1 MQPDDPTEPVVVRE
15 PYAVKV
21 ASTVLRGGEGSDV
34 FSLPSRDFP
43 FLRALV
49 MALVACVAPAAEAAH
64 AYAQFG
70 DIKYP
75 AGFTHFGYVNPD
87 APKGG
92 EIRMVPPTRPT
103 NFDKF
108 NPFTLRGT
116 APYGIGTL
124 MVESLLTGNSE
135 EPTTAYGLL
144 ADDVVVSPD
153 KLSATF
159 RLNGKAR
166 FNDGQPVLASDVLH
180 SYKQL
185 TGPLAAPQYRM
196 IYAEVKAVTVV
207 SDRVVRFDFA
217 TPNPELPLVVGGMPV
232 FSKRWGGGKPFDQIV
247 SDPPIGSGPYKLA
260 SLVMGRDITYV
271 RDPAYWGADLPTRK
285 GQFNFDRVTYKIY
298 LDETS
303 RFEGLKAGEYDFLRE
318 FISRNWARQYTGKQ
332 FSSGELVKR
341 AFENR
346 NPGDFQGYVF
356 NLRKPKF
363 QDVRVRQAIG
373 LAMDFEWMNRQ
384 LFYGIYK
391 RVNGYF
397 PNSEFHAEG
406 LPKPDELALLE
417 PLRAKLKPEVFGPV
431 PVSPSTTPPGS
442 LRENLRQAQ
451 ALLKD
456 AGWTYR
462 DGALR
467 NAQGEAFTMEFLND
481 QPSLIRIV
489 GPFQKALEKLGIT
502 MTYRVV
508 DFSLS
513 KQKMDA
519 FDFEI
524 TTMRLPGSMAPGS
537 ELLDR
542 WGSAAAK
549 TPGSSNVW
557 GIADPAVDALLQKV
571 VTATTRP
578 ELGAAMRA
586 LDRVLTNGYYSV
598 SQYYGD
604 AFLIGYRPG
613 AFVLPATIPPYYEA
627 DTWAMGTWWAS
638 ASNK

>member
-1 MQPDDPTEPVVVRE
+1 M
-15 PYAVKV
+15 
-21 ASTVLRGGEGSDV
+21 
-34 FSLPSRDFP
+34 RDLS
-43 FLRALV
+43 FLRALM
-49 MALVACVAPAAEAAH
+49 MAVLVCLAPASWAAH

-75 AGFTHFGYVNPD
+75 PGFTHFDYVNPA

-116 APYGIGTL
+116 APYGIGML
-124 MVESLLTGNSE
+124 MIESLLTGNAE

-144 ADDVVVSPD
+144 ADDVEVAPD
-153 KLSATF
+153 RLSATF
-159 RLNGKAR
+159 LLHPKAR
-166 FNDGQPVLASDVLH
+166 FQDGSPVLAADVLH
-180 SYKQL
+180 SFTQL
-185 TGPLAAPQYRM
+185 TGKLAAPQYRS
-196 IYAEVKAVTVV
+196 IYAEVKGVQVL
-207 SDRVVRFDFA
+207 SERVVRFDFA
-217 TPNPELPLVVGGMPV
+217 VPNPELPLVVGGMPV
-232 FSKRWGGGKPFDQIV
+232 FSRAWGGGKPFDRIV
-247 SDPPIGSGPYKLA
+247 SDLPIGSGPYKPA
-260 SLVMGRDITYV
+260 SLAMGRDITYV
-271 RDPAYWGADLPTRK
+271 RDPAYWGAELPSRK
-285 GQFNFDRVTYKIY
+285 GQFNFDRITFKIY

-303 RFEGLKAGEYDFLRE
+303 RFEGLKAGEYDFMRE

-356 NLRKPKF
+356 NLRKEKF
-363 QDVRVRQAIG
+363 QDVRVRRAIG

-417 PLRAKLKPEVFGPV
+417 PLRARLTPAVFGAV
-431 PVSPSTTPPGS
+431 PVAPATTPPGS
-442 LRENLRQAQ
+442 LRQNLRQAQ
-451 ALLKD
+451 ALLRE

-467 NAQGEAFTMEFLND
+467 NAKGEAFTMEFLND
-481 QPSLIRIV
+481 QPSLVRIV

-519 FDFEI
+519 FDFEV
-524 TTMRLPGSMAPGS
+524 TTLRLPGSTAPGS
-537 ELLDR
+537 ELLER
-542 WGSAAAK
+542 FGSEAAK

-571 VTATTRP
+571 VTAKTRP
-578 ELGAAMRA
+578 ELAAAMRA
-586 LDRVLTNGYYSV
+586 LDRVLTHGFYSV
-598 SQYYGD
+598 PQYYGD
-604 AFLIGYRPG
+604 AFLIGYRP
-613 AFVLPATIPPYYEA
+613 APFVLPATIPPYYQA
-627 DTWAMGTWWAS
+627 DTWAMSTWWAS
-638 ASNK
+638 STNK

>member
-1 MQPDDPTEPVVVRE
+1 M
-15 PYAVKV
+15 
-21 ASTVLRGGEGSDV
+21 
-34 FSLPSRDFP
+34 RDLI

-49 MALVACVAPAAEAAH
+49 LVCVAGLAPQSRAAH

-75 AGFTHFGYVNPD
+75 TGFTHFDYVNPQ

-116 APYGIGTL
+116 APYGLGIL
-124 MVESLLTGNSE
+124 LIESLLTGNSE

-144 ADDVVVSPD
+144 ADDVTVAPD

-159 RLNGKAR
+159 HLNDKAR
-166 FNDGQPVLASDVLH
+166 FHGGAPVLAADVLH
-180 SYKQL
+180 SFTQL
-185 TGPLAAPQYRM
+185 TGKLAAPQYRT
-196 IYAEVKAVTVV
+196 IYAEVKGVTVV
-207 SDRVVRFDFA
+207 SERIVRFDFL

-232 FSKRWGGGKPFDQIV
+232 FSRSWGQVNGKAKPFDKIV
-247 SDPPIGSGPYKLA
+247 SDIPIGSGPYKIA
-260 SLVMGRDITYV
+260 NPTMGRDITYV
-271 RDPAYWGADLPTRK
+271 RDPAYWGIDLPSRK
-285 GQFNFDRVTYKIY
+285 GQFNFDRISFKIY

-303 RFEGLKAGEYDFLRE
+303 RFEGLKAGEFDFLRE
-318 FISRNWARQYTGKQ
+318 FISRNWARQYTGRQ
-332 FSSGELVKR
+332 FTSGELVKR
-341 AFENR
+341 AFPNR

-356 NLRKPKF
+356 NLRNPKF
-363 QDVRVRQAIG
+363 QDVRVRRAIG

-384 LFYGIYK
+384 LFYGLYK

-406 LPKPDELALLE
+406 LPKSDELALLE
-417 PLRAKLKPEVFGPV
+417 PLRDKLKPEVFAAV
-431 PVSPSTTPPGS
+431 PLSPGTTPPGS
-442 LRENLRQAQ
+442 LRDNLRQAQ
-451 ALLKD
+451 ALLRE

-467 NAQGEAFTMEFLND
+467 NAMGQPFTMEFLND
-481 QPSLIRIV
+481 QPSLVRIV

-502 MTYRVV
+502 LTYRIV
-508 DFSLS
+508 DFSLG

-519 FDFEI
+519 FDFEV
-524 TTMRLPGSMAPGS
+524 TTLRLPGSTAPGG
-537 ELLDR
+537 ELLELF
-542 WGSAAAK
+542 GSKAAA
-549 TPGSSNVW
+549 TPGASNVW

-571 VTATTRP
+571 VTANTRP

-586 LDRVLTNGYYSV
+586 LDRVLTNGHYSV
-598 SQYYGD
+598 PQYYGD
-604 AFLIGYRPG
+604 AFLIGYRPRP
-613 AFVLPATIPPYYEA
+613 FVLPTVIPPYYQPDA
-627 DTWAMGTWWAS
+627 WAMATWWAS
-638 ASNK
+638 ASNP

>member
-1 MQPDDPTEPVVVRE
+1 M
-15 PYAVKV
+15 
-21 ASTVLRGGEGSDV
+21 
-34 FSLPSRDFP
+34 RDFP
-43 FLRALV
+43 FWRL
-49 MALVACVAPAAEAAH
+49 LVALFAASFAPASHAAH

-75 AGFTHFGYVNPD
+75 PGFTHFSYVNPD

-116 APYGIGTL
+116 NPYNIGGL
-124 MVESLLTGNSE
+124 LLESLLTGNAE

-144 ADDVVVSPD
+144 AEDVEVAAD
-153 KLSATF
+153 KLSVTF
-159 RLNGKAR
+159 RLNEKAR
-166 FNDGQPVLASDVLH
+166 FHNGKPVLAADVVH
-180 SYKQL
+180 SFKTL
-185 TGPLAAPQYRM
+185 ISKEAAPQFKT
-196 IYAEVKAVTVV
+196 IYEEVKDAVVV

-217 TPNPELPLVVGGMPV
+217 TPNPELPLVVGGMAV
-232 FSKRWGGGKPFDQIV
+232 FSRDWGMAGGKRKPLDQIV
-247 SDPPIGSGPYKLA
+247 SEPPIGSGPYKLG
-260 SLVMGRDITYV
+260 SLAMGRDITYM
-271 RDPAYWGADLPTRK
+271 RDPAYWAVNLPTRK
-285 GQFNFDRVTYKIY
+285 GLFNFDRVTYKIY

-303 RFEGLKAGEYDFLRE
+303 RFEGLKAGEYDFMRE
-318 FISRNWARQYTGKQ
+318 FTSRNWARQYTGKQ
-332 FSSGELVKR
+332 FTSGELVKR
-341 AFENR
+341 AFENK
-346 NPGDFQGYVF
+346 NPGDFQGYIF
-356 NLRKPKF
+356 NLRKPQF
-363 QDVRVRQAIG
+363 QDVRVRKAIG

-417 PLRAKLKPEVFGPV
+417 PLRSKLRPEVFGEAPL
-431 PVSPSTTPPGS
+431 SPSTAPPGS

-467 NAQGEAFTMEFLND
+467 NAKGEAFVMEFLND
-481 QPSLIRIV
+481 QPGLVRIV
-489 GPFQKALEKLGIT
+489 GPFQKSLEKLGIT

-519 FDFEI
+519 FDFDI
-524 TTMRLPGSMAPGS
+524 TTVRLPGSTAPGG

-571 VTATTRP
+571 VTAKTRL
-578 ELGAAMRA
+578 ELGSAMRA
-586 LDRVLTNGYYSV
+586 LDRVLGHGYYSV
-598 SQYYGD
+598 PQYYGD
-604 AFLIGYRPG
+604 AFLIGYRPRP
-613 AFVLPATIPPYYEA
+613 FVLPPVIPPYYEA
-627 DTWAMGTWWAS
+627 DTWAMSTWWAS
-638 ASNK
+638 ESNK

>member
-1 MQPDDPTEPVVVRE
+1 
-15 PYAVKV
+15 
-21 ASTVLRGGEGSDV
+21 
-34 FSLPSRDFP
+34 
-43 FLRALV
+43 LRASIVVLW
-49 MALVACVAPAAEAAH
+49 ACCVPCVQAAH

-75 AGFTHFGYVNPD
+75 AGFTHFDYVNPS

-116 APYGIGTL
+116 APYGL
-124 MVESLLTGNSE
+124 SLLVVESLLTGNLE

-144 ADDVVVSPD
+144 ADDVSVAPD
-153 KLSATF
+153 RLSATF
-159 RLNGKAR
+159 HLNEKAR
-166 FNDGQPVLASDVLH
+166 FHNGAPVLAADVLH
-180 SYKQL
+180 SFTQL
-185 TGPLAAPQYRM
+185 TGKLAAPQYRT

-207 SDRVVRFDFA
+207 SERLVRFDFA

-232 FSKRWGGGKPFDQIV
+232 FSRDWGRVNGQTLAFDKIV
-247 SDPPIGSGPYKLA
+247 SEVPIGSGPYKVA
-260 SLVMGRDITYV
+260 NPAMGRDITYV
-271 RDPAYWGADLPTRK
+271 RDPAYWGANLPSRK
-285 GQFNFDRVTYKIY
+285 GQFNFDRVSFKIY

-303 RFEGLKAGEYDFLRE
+303 RFEGLKAGEFDFMRE
-318 FISRNWARQYTGKQ
+318 FISRNWARQYVGKA
-332 FSSGELVKR
+332 FTSGELVKR

-356 NLRKPKF
+356 NLRKAKF
-363 QDVRVRQAIG
+363 QDARVRRAIG

-384 LFYGIYK
+384 LFYGLYK

-417 PLRAKLKPEVFGPV
+417 PLRSKLKPEVFGAV
-431 PVSPSTTPPGS
+431 PVSPSTLPPGS

-451 ALLKD
+451 ALLRE
-456 AGWTYR
+456 AGWAYR

-481 QPSLIRIV
+481 QPSLVRVV

-502 MTYRVV
+502 LTYRIV
-508 DFSLS
+508 DSSLS
-513 KQKMDA
+513 KQRMDA
-519 FDFEI
+519 FDFEV
-524 TTMRLPGSMAPGS
+524 TTLRLPGSTAPGG
-537 ELLDR
+537 ELLELF
-542 WGSAAAK
+542 GSKAASM
-549 TPGSSNVW
+549 PGSSNVW
-557 GIADPAVDALLQKV
+557 GLADPAIDALLQKV
-571 VTATTRP
+571 VSAKTRL

-586 LDRVLTNGYYSV
+586 LDRVLTHGYYSV
-598 SQYYGD
+598 PQYYGD
-604 AFLIGYRPG
+604 AFFIGYRP
-613 AFVLPATIPPYYEA
+613 AHLALPATIPPYYQP
-627 DTWAMGTWWAS
+627 DTWAMSTWWS
-638 ASNK
+638 K

>member
-1 MQPDDPTEPVVVRE
+1 M
-15 PYAVKV
+15 
-21 ASTVLRGGEGSDV
+21 
-34 FSLPSRDFP
+34 RDLS
-43 FLRALV
+43 FLSALV
-49 MALVACVAPAAEAAH
+49 LAGLTGFTPPSWADH

-70 DIKYP
+70 DVKYP
-75 AGFTHFGYVNPD
+75 QGFTHFSYVNPA

-124 MVESLLTGNSE
+124 MVESLLVGNSE

-144 ADDVVVSPD
+144 ADDVQVAPD

-159 RLNGKAR
+159 HINDKAR
-166 FNDGQPVLASDVLH
+166 FHDGQPVTASDVLH
-180 SYKQL
+180 SYTQL
-185 TGPLAAPQYRM
+185 TGKLAAPQYRT
-196 IYAEVKAVTVV
+196 IFAEVRAVLVV
-207 SDRVVRFDFA
+207 SERVVRFEFA

-232 FSKRWGGGKPFDQIV
+232 FSKRWGAGKAFDKIV
-247 SDPPIGSGPYKLA
+247 ADPPIGSGPYKLA
-260 SLVMGRDITYV
+260 SAAMGRDITYV
-271 RDPAYWGADLPTRK
+271 RDPAYWGKEIPSRK
-285 GQFNFDRVTYKIY
+285 GQFNFDRITFKIY

-318 FISRNWARQYTGKQ
+318 FISRNWARQYSGKQ
-332 FSSGELVKR
+332 FTSGELVKR

-356 NLRKPKF
+356 NLRNPKF
-363 QDVRVRQAIG
+363 QDVRVRKAIG
-373 LAMDFEWMNRQ
+373 LALDFEWMNRQ

-406 LPKPDELALLE
+406 LPKPDELALLD
-417 PLRAKLKPEVFGPV
+417 PLRGKLQPEVFGTV
-431 PVSPSTTPPGS
+431 PVSPGTTPPGS

-451 ALLKD
+451 ALLKE

-467 NAQGEAFTMEFLND
+467 NAKGEAFTMEFLND

-489 GPFQKALEKLGIT
+489 GPFQKALEKLGIS

-519 FDFEI
+519 FDFEV
-524 TTMRLPGSMAPGS
+524 TTLRLPGSTAPGG
-537 ELLDR
+537 ELLER
-542 WGSAAAK
+542 FGAEAAK

-571 VTATTRP
+571 VTAKTRP
-578 ELGAAMRA
+578 ELSAAMRA
-586 LDRVLTNGYYSV
+586 LDRVLTHGHYSV
-598 SQYYGD
+598 PQYYGD
-604 AFLIGYRPG
+604 AFLIGYRP
-613 AFVLPATIPPYYEA
+613 ARFVLPQVVPPYYQA
-627 DTWAMGTWWAS
+627 DTWAMSTWWAS
-638 ASNK
+638 AANISYNK

>member
-1 MQPDDPTEPVVVRE
+1 M
-15 PYAVKV
+15 
-21 ASTVLRGGEGSDV
+21 
-34 FSLPSRDFP
+34 RDLF
-43 FLRALV
+43 FLRAGLAICALCLV
-49 MALVACVAPAAEAAH
+49 PASWAAH

-75 AGFTHFGYVNPD
+75 AGFTHFGYVNPA

-116 APYGIGTL
+116 APYGLGIL
-124 MVESLLTGNSE
+124 LIESLLTGNSE

-144 ADDVVVSPD
+144 ADDVAVAPD

-159 RLNGKAR
+159 HLNEKAR
-166 FNDGQPVLASDVLH
+166 FHNGAPVLAADVLH
-180 SYKQL
+180 SFTQL
-185 TGPLAAPQYRM
+185 TSKLAAPQYRT
-196 IYAEVKAVTVV
+196 IYAEVKGVTVL
-207 SDRVVRFDFA
+207 SERVVRFDFL

-232 FSKRWGGGKPFDQIV
+232 FSRDWGKVNGQATPFDKIV
-247 SDPPIGSGPYKLA
+247 SDIPIGSGPYKIA
-260 SLVMGRDITYV
+260 SPAMGRDISYV
-271 RDPAYWGADLPTRK
+271 RDPAYWGAELPSRK
-285 GQFNFDRVTYKIY
+285 GQFNFDRISFKIY

-303 RFEGLKAGEYDFLRE
+303 RFEGLKAGEFDFLRE

-332 FSSGELVKR
+332 FTSGELVKR

-356 NLRKPKF
+356 NLRNPKF
-363 QDVRVRQAIG
+363 QDARVRKAIG

-384 LFYGIYK
+384 LFYGLYK

-431 PVSPSTTPPGS
+431 PLSPSTAPPGS
-442 LRENLRQAQ
+442 LRDNLRQAQ
-451 ALLKD
+451 ALLRE

-467 NAQGEAFTMEFLND
+467 NAQGEAFTIEFLND
-481 QPSLIRIV
+481 QPSLVRIV

-502 MTYRVV
+502 MTYRIV
-508 DFSLS
+508 DFSLG

-524 TTMRLPGSMAPGS
+524 TTLRLPGSTAPGG
-537 ELLDR
+537 ELLEIF
-542 WGSAAAK
+542 GSKAAA

-571 VTATTRP
+571 VTARTRP

-598 SQYYGD
+598 PQYYGD
-604 AFLIGYRPG
+604 AFFIGYRP
-613 AFVLPATIPPYYEA
+613 AHLALPATIPPYYQP
-627 DTWAMGTWWAS
+627 DTWAMSTWWS
-638 ASNK
+638 K

>member
-1 MQPDDPTEPVVVRE
+1 M
-15 PYAVKV
+15 
-21 ASTVLRGGEGSDV
+21 
-34 FSLPSRDFP
+34 RDLS
-43 FLRALV
+43 FLRALM
-49 MALVACVAPAAEAAH
+49 MAVLVCLAPASWAAH

-75 AGFTHFGYVNPD
+75 PGFTHFDYVNPA

-116 APYGIGTL
+116 APYGIGML
-124 MVESLLTGNSE
+124 MIESLLTGNAE

-144 ADDVVVSPD
+144 ADDVAVTPD
-153 KLSATF
+153 RLSATF
-159 RLNGKAR
+159 RLHPRAR
-166 FNDGQPVLASDVLH
+166 FQDGSPVLAADVLH
-180 SYKQL
+180 SFTQL
-185 TGPLAAPQYRM
+185 TGKLAAPQYRS
-196 IYAEVKAVTVV
+196 IYAEVKGVQVL
-207 SDRVVRFDFA
+207 SERLVRFDFA
-217 TPNPELPLVVGGMPV
+217 VPNPELPLVVGGMPV
-232 FSKRWGGGKPFDQIV
+232 FSRAWGGGKPFDKIV
-247 SDPPIGSGPYKLA
+247 SDLPIGSGPYKPA
-260 SLVMGRDITYV
+260 STAMGRDITYV
-271 RDPAYWGADLPTRK
+271 RDPAYWGAELPSRK
-285 GQFNFDRVTYKIY
+285 GQFNFDRITFKIY

-303 RFEGLKAGEYDFLRE
+303 RFEGLKAGEYDFMRE

-332 FSSGELVKR
+332 FTSGELVKR

-356 NLRKPKF
+356 NLRKEKF
-363 QDVRVRQAIG
+363 QDVRVRRAIG

-417 PLRAKLKPEVFGPV
+417 PLRARLSPAVFGAV
-431 PVSPSTTPPGS
+431 PVAPATTPPGS
-442 LRENLRQAQ
+442 LRQNLRQAQ
-451 ALLKD
+451 ALLRE

-467 NAQGEAFTMEFLND
+467 NAKGEAFTMEFLND
-481 QPSLIRIV
+481 QPSLVRIV

-508 DFSLS
+508 DFSLA

-519 FDFEI
+519 FDFEV
-524 TTMRLPGSMAPGS
+524 TTLRLPGSTAPGS
-537 ELLDR
+537 ELLER
-542 WGSAAAK
+542 FGSEAAK

-571 VTATTRP
+571 VTAKTRP

-586 LDRVLTNGYYSV
+586 LDRVLTHGFYSV
-598 SQYYGD
+598 PQYYGD
-604 AFLIGYRPG
+604 AFLIGYRP
-613 AFVLPATIPPYYEA
+613 APFVLPATIPPYYQA
-627 DTWAMGTWWAS
+627 DTWAMSTWWAS
-638 ASNK
+638 SSNK

>member
-1 MQPDDPTEPVVVRE
+1 MQNCRM
-15 PYAVKV
+15 
-21 ASTVLRGGEGSDV
+21 
-34 FSLPSRDFP
+34 RDLL
-43 FLRALV
+43 FLRAPV
-49 MALVACVAPAAEAAH
+49 MAGIIVLLACLAPAAKAAH

-70 DIKYP
+70 DIKYAP
-75 AGFTHFGYVNPD
+75 GFTSFSYVNPG

-108 NPFTLRGT
+108 NPYTLRGN
-116 APYGIGTL
+116 APYGIGML
-124 MVESLLTGNSE
+124 MVESLLTGNFE

-144 ADDVVVSPD
+144 ADDVEVAPD

-159 RLNGKAR
+159 HLHEKSR
-166 FNDGQPVLASDVLH
+166 FHGGGPVLAADVVH
-180 SYKQL
+180 SFNQL
-185 TGPLAAPQYRM
+185 TGKLAAPQYRT
-196 IYAEVKAVTVV
+196 IYAEVKSVTAV
-207 SDRVVRFDFA
+207 SERVVRFDFA

-232 FSKRWGGGKPFDQIV
+232 FSRRWGEGKPFDKIV
-247 SDPPIGSGPYKLA
+247 EEVPIGSGPYKLA
-260 SLVMGRDITYV
+260 SSAMGRDTTYV
-271 RDPAYWGADLPTRK
+271 RDPAYWGVDLPTRR
-285 GQFNFDRVTYKIY
+285 GQFNFDRITFKIY

-332 FSSGELVKR
+332 FTSGELVKR

-363 QDVRVRQAIG
+363 QDVRVRKAIG

-406 LPKPDELALLE
+406 LPKPDELMLLE
-417 PLRAKLKPEVFGPV
+417 PLRSKLKPEVFGVAPV
-431 PVSPSTTPPGS
+431 APSTTPPSS

-467 NAQGEAFTMEFLND
+467 DSKGEAFTMEFLND
-481 QPSLIRIV
+481 QPSLVRIV

-519 FDFEI
+519 FDFEV
-524 TTMRLPGSMAPGS
+524 TTLRLPGSTAPGG
-537 ELLDR
+537 ELLEIF
-542 WGSAAAK
+542 GSKAAG

-571 VTATTRP
+571 VTAKTRP
-578 ELGAAMRA
+578 ELSAAMRS
-586 LDRVLTNGYYSV
+586 LDRVLANGYYSV
-598 SQYYGD
+598 PQYYGD
-604 AFLIGYRPG
+604 AFLIGYRPRG
-613 AFVLPATIPPYYEA
+613 FVLPPIVPPYYQA
-627 DTWAMGTWWAS
+627 DTWAMSTWWR
-638 ASNK
+638 K

>member
-1 MQPDDPTEPVVVRE
+1 M
-15 PYAVKV
+15 
-21 ASTVLRGGEGSDV
+21 
-34 FSLPSRDFP
+34 RDLS
-43 FLRALV
+43 FLRALMTAV
-49 MALVACVAPAAEAAH
+49 LVCLAPATWAAH

-75 AGFTHFGYVNPD
+75 PGFTHFDYVNPA

-116 APYGIGTL
+116 APYGIGML
-124 MVESLLTGNSE
+124 MIESLLTGNAE

-144 ADDVVVSPD
+144 ADDVEVAPD
-153 KLSATF
+153 RRSATF
-159 RLNGKAR
+159 RLHPKAR
-166 FNDGQPVLASDVLH
+166 FHDGSPVLAADVLH
-180 SYKQL
+180 SFTQL
-185 TGPLAAPQYRM
+185 TGKLAAPQYRS
-196 IYAEVKAVTVV
+196 IYAEVKGVQVL
-207 SDRVVRFDFA
+207 SERLVRFDFA
-217 TPNPELPLVVGGMPV
+217 APNPELPLVVGGMPV
-232 FSKRWGGGKPFDQIV
+232 FSRAWGGGKPFDQIV
-247 SDPPIGSGPYKLA
+247 SDLPIGSGPYKPA
-260 SLVMGRDITYV
+260 STAMGRDITYV
-271 RDPAYWGADLPTRK
+271 RDPAYWGAELPSRK
-285 GQFNFDRVTYKIY
+285 GQFNFDRITFKIY

-303 RFEGLKAGEYDFLRE
+303 RFEGLKAGEYDFMRE

-332 FSSGELVKR
+332 FTSGELVKR

-356 NLRKPKF
+356 NLRKEKF
-363 QDVRVRQAIG
+363 QDVRVRRAIG

-417 PLRAKLKPEVFGPV
+417 PLRGKLAPEVFGPV
-431 PVSPSTTPPGS
+431 PLSPSTTPPGS
-442 LRENLRQAQ
+442 LRQNLRQAQ
-451 ALLKD
+451 ALLRE

-467 NAQGEAFTMEFLND
+467 NARGEAFTMEFLND
-481 QPSLIRIV
+481 QPSLVRIV

-508 DFSLS
+508 DFSLA

-524 TTMRLPGSMAPGS
+524 TTLRLPGSTAPGS
-537 ELLDR
+537 ELLER
-542 WGSAAAK
+542 FGSEAAK

-571 VTATTRP
+571 VTAKTRP

-586 LDRVLTNGYYSV
+586 LDRVLTHGFYSV
-598 SQYYGD
+598 PQYYGD
-604 AFLIGYRPG
+604 AFLIGYRP
-613 AFVLPATIPPYYEA
+613 APFVLPATIPPYYQA
-627 DTWAMGTWWAS
+627 DTWAMSTWWAS
-638 ASNK
+638 SSNK

>member
-1 MQPDDPTEPVVVRE
+1 M
-15 PYAVKV
+15 
-21 ASTVLRGGEGSDV
+21 
-34 FSLPSRDFP
+34 RDFI
-43 FLRALV
+43 FLRAWLTGCMV
-49 MALVACVAPAAEAAH
+49 CLAPASWAAH

-75 AGFTHFGYVNPD
+75 AGFTHFGYVNPQ

-116 APYGIGTL
+116 APYGLGIL
-124 MVESLLTGNSE
+124 LIESLLTGNSE

-144 ADDVVVSPD
+144 ADDVSVAPD

-159 RLNGKAR
+159 HLNDKAR
-166 FNDGQPVLASDVLH
+166 FHNGAPVLAADVLH
-180 SYKQL
+180 SFTQL
-185 TGPLAAPQYRM
+185 TGKLAAPQYRT
-196 IYAEVKAVTVV
+196 IYTEVKGVTVL
-207 SDRVVRFDFA
+207 SERMVRFDFL
-217 TPNPELPLVVGGMPV
+217 TPNPELPLVVGGMPI
-232 FSKRWGGGKPFDQIV
+232 FSREWGQVNGQAQPFDKIV
-247 SDPPIGSGPYKLA
+247 SDIPLGSGPYKVA
-260 SLVMGRDITYV
+260 SPAMGRDITYV
-271 RDPAYWGADLPTRK
+271 RDPAYWGIDLPSRK
-285 GQFNFDRVTYKIY
+285 GQFNFDRISFKIY

-303 RFEGLKAGEYDFLRE
+303 RFEGLKAGEFDFLRE

-332 FSSGELVKR
+332 FASGELVKR

-363 QDVRVRQAIG
+363 QDARVRKAIG

-384 LFYGIYK
+384 LFYGLYK

-406 LPKPDELALLE
+406 LPKLDELALLE
-417 PLRAKLKPEVFGPV
+417 PLRARLKPEVFGPV

-451 ALLKD
+451 ALLRE

-481 QPSLIRIV
+481 QPSLVRIV

-502 MTYRVV
+502 MTYRIV

-524 TTMRLPGSMAPGS
+524 TTLRLPGSTAPGG
-537 ELLDR
+537 ELLELF
-542 WGSAAAK
+542 GSKAAT

-571 VTATTRP
+571 VTAKTRP

-598 SQYYGD
+598 PQYYGD

-613 AFVLPATIPPYYEA
+613 RFVLPATVPPYYQP
-627 DTWAMGTWWAS
+627 DTWAMSAWWAS
-638 ASNK
+638 ASNH

>member
-1 MQPDDPTEPVVVRE
+1 M
-15 PYAVKV
+15 
-21 ASTVLRGGEGSDV
+21 
-34 FSLPSRDFP
+34 RDLT
-43 FLRALV
+43 FLRALTV
-49 MALVACVAPAAEAAH
+49 AGLVCLAPASWAAH

-70 DIKYP
+70 DIKYAP
-75 AGFTHFGYVNPD
+75 GFTHFDYVNPD

-116 APYGIGTL
+116 APYGLGIL
-124 MVESLLTGNSE
+124 LIESLLTGNSE

-144 ADDVVVSPD
+144 ADDVTLAAD
-153 KLSATF
+153 KLSVTF
-159 RLNGKAR
+159 HLNDKAR
-166 FNDGQPVLASDVLH
+166 FHNGAPVLAADVLH
-180 SYKQL
+180 SYTQL
-185 TGPLAAPQYRM
+185 TSKLAAPQYRT
-196 IYAEVKAVTVV
+196 IYAEVKGVTVL
-207 SDRVVRFDFA
+207 SERVVRFDFL

-232 FSKRWGGGKPFDQIV
+232 FSRDWGRVNGQAKPLDKIV
-247 SDPPIGSGPYKLA
+247 SEIPIGSAPDKVA
-260 SLVMGRDITYV
+260 TPAMGRDTTYV
-271 RDPAYWGADLPTRK
+271 RDPAYWGVNLPSRK
-285 GQFNFDRVTYKIY
+285 GQFNFDRISFKIY

-303 RFEGLKAGEYDFLRE
+303 RFEGLKAGEFDFLRE
-318 FISRNWARQYTGKQ
+318 FISRNWARQYTGKA
-332 FSSGELVKR
+332 FTSGELVKR

-356 NLRKPKF
+356 NLRNPKF
-363 QDVRVRQAIG
+363 QDVRVRKAIG

-384 LFYGIYK
+384 LFYGLYK

-417 PLRAKLKPEVFGPV
+417 PLRPQLKPEVFGPV
-431 PVSPSTTPPGS
+431 PLSPSTTPPGS
-442 LRENLRQAQ
+442 LRDNLRQAQ
-451 ALLKD
+451 ALLRE

-467 NAQGEAFTMEFLND
+467 NAQGAAFTMEFLND
-481 QPSLIRIV
+481 QPSLVRIV

-502 MTYRVV
+502 LTYRIV
-508 DFSLS
+508 DFSLG

-524 TTMRLPGSMAPGS
+524 TTLRLPGSTAPGG
-537 ELLDR
+537 ELLELF
-542 WGSAAAK
+542 GSKAAA
-549 TPGSSNVW
+549 THGSSNVW

-571 VTATTRP
+571 VTAKTRP
-578 ELGAAMRA
+578 ELSAAMRA

-598 SQYYGD
+598 PQYYGD
-604 AFLIGYRPG
+604 AFLIGYRPRP
-613 AFVLPATIPPYYEA
+613 FVLPAIVPPYYQP
-627 DTWAMGTWWAS
+627 DTWAMSTWWAS
-638 ASNK
+638 ASNP

>member
-1 MQPDDPTEPVVVRE
+1 M
-15 PYAVKV
+15 
-21 ASTVLRGGEGSDV
+21 
-34 FSLPSRDFP
+34 
-43 FLRALV
+43 
-49 MALVACVAPAAEAAH
+49 MALMACFCPASWAAP

-75 AGFTHFGYVNPD
+75 AGFSHFDYVNPA

-116 APYGIGTL
+116 APYGIGLLL
-124 MVESLLTGNSE
+124 MESLLTGNFE

-144 ADDVVVSPD
+144 ADDVQVAAD
-153 KLSATF
+153 RLSATF
-159 RLNGKAR
+159 RLNEKAR
-166 FNDGQPVLASDVLH
+166 FHNGAPVLAADVLH
-180 SYKQL
+180 SYSQL
-185 TGPLAAPQYRM
+185 TGKLAAPQYRT
-196 IYAEVKAVTVV
+196 IYAEVKGATVI
-207 SDRVVRFDFA
+207 SERVVRFDFL

-232 FSKRWGGGKPFDQIV
+232 FSRDWGKVNGEAKPFDQIV
-247 SDPPIGSGPYKLA
+247 AEVPIGSGPYKIA
-260 SLVMGRDITYV
+260 SPAMGRDITYV
-271 RDPAYWGADLPTRK
+271 RDPAYWGQDLPTRK
-285 GQFNFDRVTYKIY
+285 GQFNFDRISFKIY

-303 RFEGLKAGEYDFLRE
+303 RFEGLKAGEFDFLRE
-318 FISRNWARQYTGKQ
+318 FISRNWARQYTGKP
-332 FSSGELVKR
+332 FTSGELVKR

-356 NLRKPKF
+356 NLRNPKF
-363 QDVRVRQAIG
+363 QDVRVRKAIG

-384 LFYGIYK
+384 LFYGLYK

-406 LPKPDELALLE
+406 APKPDELALLE
-417 PLRAKLKPEVFGPV
+417 PLRAQLKPEVFGPV

-451 ALLKD
+451 ALLRE

-481 QPSLIRIV
+481 QPSLVRIV
-489 GPFQKALEKLGIT
+489 GPFQKALEKLGIS

-508 DFSLS
+508 DFSLA

-519 FDFEI
+519 FDFEV
-524 TTMRLPGSMAPGS
+524 TTLRLPGSTAPGG
-537 ELLDR
+537 ELLELF
-542 WGSAAAK
+542 GSRAAA
-549 TPGSSNVW
+549 TPGSGNVW

-571 VTATTRP
+571 VAARTRP
-578 ELGAAMRA
+578 ELSAAMRA
-586 LDRVLTNGYYSV
+586 LDRVLTHGYYSV
-598 SQYYGD
+598 PQYYGD
-604 AFLIGYRPG
+604 AFLIGYRP
-613 AFVLPATIPPYYEA
+613 ARFVLPPVVPPYYQP
-627 DTWAMGTWWAS
+627 DTWAMSTWWAS
-638 ASNK
+638 PSNK

>member
-1 MQPDDPTEPVVVRE
+1 MRE
-15 PYAVKV
+15 LSFFA
-21 ASTVLRGGEGSDV
+21 
-34 FSLPSRDFP
+34 
-43 FLRALV
+43 AL
-49 MALVACVAPAAEAAH
+49 ALAGLGLFAPASQAAH

-75 AGFTHFGYVNPD
+75 AGFTSFGYVNPA

-116 APYGIGTL
+116 APYNIGGL
-124 MVESLLTGNSE
+124 LIESLLTGNSE

-144 ADDVVVSPD
+144 AEDVEVAAD
-153 KLSATF
+153 RLSATF
-159 RLNGKAR
+159 RLHSKAVFHNGK
-166 FNDGQPVLASDVLH
+166 PVLAADVVH
-180 SYKQL
+180 SFKTL
-185 TGPLAAPQYRM
+185 ISKEAAPQYKT
-196 IYAEVKAVTVV
+196 IYAEVKDAIAV

-217 TPNPELPLVVGGMPV
+217 TPNPELPLVVGGMAV
-232 FSKRWGGGKPFDQIV
+232 FSRDWGLNDGKRKPFDQLV
-247 SDPPIGSGPYKLA
+247 SEPPVGSGPYKLA
-260 SLVMGRDITYV
+260 SLAMGRDITYV
-271 RDPAYWGADLPTRK
+271 RDPKYWAIDLPTRK
-285 GQFNFDRVTYKIY
+285 GQYNFDRVTYKIY
-298 LDETS
+298 LDDTS
-303 RFEGLKAGEYDFLRE
+303 KFEGLKAGEYDFMRE
-318 FISRNWARQYTGKQ
+318 FTSRNWARQYTGKQ
-332 FSSGELVKR
+332 FTSGEVVKR

-346 NPGDFQGYVF
+346 NPGDFQGYIF
-356 NLRKPKF
+356 NLRRPQF
-363 QDVRVRQAIG
+363 QDIRVRKAIS

-397 PNSEFHAEG
+397 PNSDFQAKG

-417 PLRAKLKPEVFGPV
+417 PLRSKLRPEVFGEV
-431 PVSPSTTPPGS
+431 PLAASTAPPGS

-456 AGWTYR
+456 AGWAYR

-467 NAQGEAFTMEFLND
+467 NAKGEAFVMEFLND
-481 QPSLIRIV
+481 QPSLVRVV

-502 MTYRVV
+502 MIYRVV

-519 FDFEI
+519 FDFDI
-524 TTMRLPGSMAPGS
+524 TTTRLPGTTAPGG

-549 TPGSSNVW
+549 TPGSANVW
-557 GIADPAVDALLQKV
+557 GIADPAVDALLQQV
-571 VTATTRP
+571 VSAKTRS
-578 ELGAAMRA
+578 ELGSAMRA

-598 SQYYGD
+598 PQYYGD
-604 AFLIGYRPG
+604 AFLIGYRSKP
-613 AFVLPATIPPYYEA
+613 FVLPTRIPPYYEA
-627 DTWAMGTWWAS
+627 DTWAMSTWWS
-638 ASNK
+638 K